1 MKRREFITLLG
12 GALAVAPFAVSAQE
26 AGRVYRL
33 GFLHQLPRSA
43 AQFAPLFDGLRKQG
57 FLEGRNLALD
67 ARGFAIQSRQYQEM
81 AAELVSSGVD
91 ALFCGGDEAIRAA
104 QQVTRTIPIAGVAD
118 DMVGSGL
125 VASLAHPGGN
135 TTGVSILSTELD
147 SKRQELLIELVPGA
161 RRMAALF
168 DPAAKSAARL
178 QEMVSAARARGV
190 EISTHRVAKAEDIV
204 PAINAA
210 QADGAGA
217 LNVLA
222 TVLLHANRQLILER
236 TTALRMPA
244 IYQFPE
250 SAEQGGFAAY
260 GPRLEQIYNRQVA
273 VQIARLLRGERPE
286 DLPVQQATTFELVIN
301 LKTASAIG
309 LAVPE
314 SFLIRADK
322 VIE

>member
-1 MKRREFITLLG
+1 MQRREFLGLLG
-12 GALAVAPFAVSAQE
+12 GAAAVAPFAASAQE
-26 AGRVYRL
+26 VGRVYRL

-43 AQFAPLFDGLRKQG
+43 AQFAPLFDGLRRQG
-57 FLEGRNLALD
+57 FLEGRNLAVD
-67 ARGFAIQSRQYQEM
+67 ARGFAIQSRQYQDI
-81 AAELVSSGVD
+81 AAELVKSGVD

-104 QQVTRTIPIAGVAD
+104 QQVTQTIPIAGVAD

-125 VASLAHPGGN
+125 AASLARPGGN

-147 SKRQELLIELVPGA
+147 GKRQELLIELVPGA

-168 DPAAKSAARL
+168 DPASKSAAEL
-178 QEMVSAARARGV
+178 QELVNAARARGV
-190 EISTHRVAKAEDIV
+190 EISAHRVAKAEEIL
-204 PAINAA
+204 PAIDAA
-210 QADGAGA
+210 HAAGAAA

-250 SAEQGGFAAY
+250 TAEQGGFAAY
-260 GPRLEQIYNRQVA
+260 GPRLEHIYRQVA
-273 VQIARLLRGERPE
+273 VQIARLLRGEHPQ
-286 DLPVQQATTFELVIN
+286 DLPVQQAATFELVIN
-301 LKTASAIG
+301 LKTANAIG

>member
-1 MKRREFITLLG
+1 VNDIGRNAQQRRAFAAENELVAADYGGVTTEVSRRAFYQPFEKATGIKVIEATTTGFAQLKAMILAGNVQWDIVSTEEQNMYVG
-12 GALAVAPFAVSAQE
+12 GATGMLA
-26 AGRVYRL
+26 
-33 GFLHQLPRSA
+33 
-43 AQFAPLFDGLRKQG
+43 
-57 FLEGRNLALD
+57 
-67 ARGFAIQSRQYQEM
+67 
-81 AAELVSSGVD
+81 
-91 ALFCGGDEAIRAA
+91 
-104 QQVTRTIPIAGVAD
+104 
-118 DMVGSGL
+118 
-125 VASLAHPGGN
+125 ASLAHPGGN
-135 TTGVSILSTELD
+135 ITGFSILSTELD

-168 DPAAKSAARL
+168 DPASKSAAEL
-178 QEMVSAARARGV
+178 QEMVNAARARGV
-190 EISTHRVAKAEDIV
+190 EISTHRVAKAEEIV
-204 PAINAA
+204 PAIDAA
-210 QADGAGA
+210 QVAGAAA

-260 GPRLEQIYNRQVA
+260 GPRLEQIYRQVA
-273 VQIARLLRGERPE
+273 VQIARLLRGERPQ
-286 DLPVQQATTFELVIN
+286 DLPVQQATIFELVIN
-301 LKTASAIG
+301 LKTANAIG